1 MIVNIFYTLILILS
15 INAIPTIDFSSDL
28 KSGDG
33 YKVEGDYI
41 YINRYG
47 YNPYNEFNL
56 NGINI
61 DKNIIISTSAKLY
74 LNSLTIANTGKLTP
88 IIIDKNCDV
97 TIDLRGRSSF
107 VDSSENENGGVLY
120 LREGAKLTIAGS
132 GTLNLMVN
140 KLMAING
147 ANSTSLEING
157 GTIKIISTESSAG
170 GIKLG
175 NNIIFNGPNF
185 SYEAISGKNPAISSF
200 NIIINSG
207 NLNINSGEGKIFY
220 AENSIILNSGSL
232 DLLTRAEKAIEAR
245 NSLYIKGGNL
255 NLISTEGQGILAEKN
270 IYFGIKDENNNNLQI
285 YINAFTKGLEAEGIE
300 IYSGIINIKS
310 KGDGIK
316 ISSDK
321 CREEKCYGKCS
332 CYMKIYGGNININSD
347 ENGIDS
353 NGDIYIAGGKLI
365 LLGASNGNYQPI
377 TQIGLLKITNGTV
390 FAGGADGNGGIISN
404 TTQISSFY
412 YKHVEKGD
420 FFQIYENNNNLI
432 LNLTIPKNIE
442 YFYFNHPLNYIIK
455 INGVEIGSSEAIVRT
470 LISSEYKDYDYD
482 YSTYSNQNSEKN
494 INDIA
499 NSTFSEKIIDD
510 SQNEKISI
518 KTIILEQKD
527 NEIQEEINKSTII
540 PDNTLQSEIILS
552 SLNIQDNSTDK
563 KQNIITSYLEQNIN
577 YQIDTNIDSTN
588 IKQNNE
594 ELNEEIITSFTE
606 KQNSQKVSDS
616 ISYKEDQIE
625 NNVINSQSS
634 ELSNGSN
641 YKENIFNSN
650 ASTDNEDSYNIYHFI
665 EISNCIIL
673 ILVSILF

>member
-1 MIVNIFYTLILILS
+1 M
-15 INAIPTIDFSSDL
+15 
-28 KSGDG
+28 
-33 YKVEGDYI
+33 
-41 YINRYG
+41 
-47 YNPYNEFNL
+47 
-56 NGINI
+56 
-61 DKNIIISTSAKLY
+61 
-74 LNSLTIANTGKLTP
+74 
-88 IIIDKNCDV
+88 
-97 TIDLRGRSSF
+97 
-107 VDSSENENGGVLY
+107 
-120 LREGAKLTIAGS
+120 
-132 GTLNLMVN
+132 
-140 KLMAING
+140 
-147 ANSTSLEING
+147 
-157 GTIKIISTESSAG
+157 
-170 GIKLG
+170 
-175 NNIIFNGPNF
+175 
-185 SYEAISGKNPAISSF
+185 
-200 NIIINSG
+200 
-207 NLNINSGEGKIFY
+207 
-220 AENSIILNSGSL
+220 NSGSL

-285 YINAFTKGLEAEGIE
+285 NINSFTKGLEAEGIE
-300 IYSGIINIKS
+300 IYSGTINIKS

-316 ISSDK
+316 ISSNK
-321 CREEKCYGKCS
+321 CIEEKCYGKCS

-377 TQIGLLKITNGTV
+377 TQIGLLKITKGTV

-420 FFQIYENNNNLI
+420 FFQIYENDNNLI

-455 INGVEIGSSEAIVRT
+455 INGVEIGGSEAIVRT

-499 NSTFSEKIIDD
+499 NSTFSEKIIDGI
-510 SQNEKISI
+510 QNEKISI
-518 KTIILEQKD
+518 KTTILEQKD

-552 SLNIQDNSTDK
+552 SLNIQGNSTDK

-606 KQNSQKVSDS
+606 KQNSQKISDS

-650 ASTDNEDSYNIYHFI
+650 ASTDSEDSYNIYHFI
-665 EISNCIIL
+665 EISNYIIL